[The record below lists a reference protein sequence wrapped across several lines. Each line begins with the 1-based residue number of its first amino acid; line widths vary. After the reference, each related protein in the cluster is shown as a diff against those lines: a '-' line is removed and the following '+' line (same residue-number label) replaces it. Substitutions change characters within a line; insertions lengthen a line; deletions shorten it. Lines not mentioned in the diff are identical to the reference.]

1 MIAECAK
8 DLYDKVQAIS
18 ALAASAGLAVG
29 GKEGDPGMTKIP
41 LPAAWILAHSGIT
54 TLRQDSGLVSAKTT
68 AQMVYVV
75 MLYVAYISQS
85 DLITN
90 QLPLLQTVISAVHG
104 TDSPSGERWAFKDYK
119 LTLVNTDRLGYQIQF
134 MLNSGYL

>member
-41 LPAAWILAHSGIT
+41 LPAAWILAHNGVT
-54 TLRQDSGLVSAKTT
+54 TLPPTDGQVKQKTT
-68 AQMVYVV
+68 AQLVYVV
-75 MLYVAYISQS
+75 MLHVAYISQS
-85 DLITN
+85 DLINN
-90 QLPLLQTVISAVHG
+90 QLPLLQAIINKVHG
-104 TDSPSGERWAFKDYK
+104 TDSPTGERWAFKDYL
-119 LTLVNTDRLGYQIQF
+119 LTLVNTDRLGYRIQF
-134 MLNSGYL
+134 MTNSGYL